1 MNRNTRKKKSKF
13 NTDLCSD
20 KMTFNECEL
29 AILRHAVDESDK
41 QQSEKMANSDEVIR
55 MIHILEDFI
64 RKKKCICYGG
74 TAINNLL
81 PKHAQFYN
89 KDVEI
94 PDYDFYTPHALE
106 YAKELADIY
115 YKAGFKEV
123 EAKAGVHYG
132 TFKVFVNFIPIAD
145 ITYLNQSIFKSISKD
160 SIKIDNILY
169 APPDFLRMSMYLE
182 LSRPS
187 GDVSRWEKVL
197 KRLLLLNKYH
207 PLKPKICRN
216 IDSFKKRTDI
226 YFIARDTLVEQGVV
240 FFGGYASGFYSKYA
254 EKMDNNMRIPDFDV
268 LSEEPYK
275 CANVLIDKL
284 KSMNYK
290 KVKMIQRDAIGEI
303 IPERIEIRVDS
314 ESIAFIYKPVAC
326 HNYNTIS
333 IQEKEI
339 KIATIDTML
348 SFYLAFYYS
357 DEPHFSKDRI
367 LCMAKFLFDV
377 EQQNRL
383 EQKGVLKRFS
393 IKCIGKQPTI
403 ESMRSEKMEKFNELK
418 DKRGT
423 VDYDMWFLQY
433 NPKSIQNRTKKNKG
447 SPAQKDNIE
456 TKKEDLPAQKDNIE
470 TQNRDLPAQT
480 DEDNGNDYLF

>member
-1 MNRNTRKKKSKF
+1 MYMKMNRTTRKKKSKF

-55 MIHILEDFI
+55 MIQILEEFI

-115 YKAGFKEV
+115 YKAGFKEI

-160 SIKIDNILY
+160 SIKIDNIMY

-182 LSRPS
+182 LSRPA

-207 PLKPKICRN
+207 PLKPQKCMN
-216 IDSFKKRTDI
+216 IDSFKKRTNI
-226 YFIARDTLVEQGVV
+226 YYITRDTLVEQGVV
-240 FFGGYASGFYSKYA
+240 FFGGYASGFYSNYA
-254 EKMDNNMRIPDFDV
+254 DKMDKNLRIPDFDV

-275 CANVLIDKL
+275 CANVLIEKL
-284 KSMNYK
+284 ESMNYK
-290 KVKMIQRDAIGEI
+290 NVKMIHRDAVGEI
-303 IPERIEIRVDS
+303 IPERIEIKVDS
-314 ESIAFIYKPVAC
+314 ESIAYIYKPIAC
-326 HNYNTIS
+326 HNYNTIH
-333 IQEKEI
+333 IKDKEI

-377 EQQNRL
+377 EQKNRL

-418 DKRGT
+418 DKRGSK
-423 VDYDMWFLQY
+423 DYDMWFLQY
-433 NPKSIQNRTKKNKG
+433 NPKALQNRTKKNKG
-447 SPAQKDNIE
+447 SSA
-456 TKKEDLPAQKDNIE
+456 KKEVPESKKEVLESKKE
-470 TQNRDLPAQT
+470 
-480 DEDNGNDYLF
+480 EDNGNDYLF

>member
-1 MNRNTRKKKSKF
+1 MSTRKKRTKF

-41 QQSEKMANSDEVIR
+41 RQSEKIANSDEVIQ
-55 MIHILEDFI
+55 MIHILEEFI
-64 RKKKCICYGG
+64 RRKKCICYGG

-89 KDVEI
+89 RDVEI
-94 PDYDFYTPHALE
+94 PDYDFYTPYALD

-145 ITYLNQSIFKSISKD
+145 ITYLNQNIFKSISKD
-160 SIKIDNILY
+160 AIKIDNILY

-197 KRLLLLNKYH
+197 KRLILLNKYR
-207 PLKPKICRN
+207 PLKPKNCSN
-216 IDSFKKRTDI
+216 LDSFKKRTNI
-226 YFIARDTLVEQGVV
+226 YFITRDTLVDQGVV
-240 FFGGYASGFYSKYA
+240 FFGGYASSFYSNYA
-254 EKMDNNMRIPDFDV
+254 EKMNKNIHITDFDV

-284 KSMNYK
+284 ESMNYK
-290 KVKMIQRDAIGEI
+290 KVRMIHRDAIGEI
-303 IPERIEIRVDS
+303 IPERIEIKVDS

-326 HNYNTIS
+326 HNYNTIY
-333 IQEKEI
+333 IQDKEI

-357 DEPHFSKDRI
+357 NEPHFSKDRI

-383 EQKGVLKRFS
+383 QQKGVLKRFS

-418 DKRGT
+418 DKRGSK
-423 VDYDMWFLQY
+423 DYDMWFLQY
-433 NPKSIQNRTKKNKG
+433 NPRTAKNRTKKNKDL
-447 SPAQKDNIE
+447 SVKKEVLESKKENPESKTEKDNE
-456 TKKEDLPAQKDNIE
+456 
-470 TQNRDLPAQT
+470 
-480 DEDNGNDYLF
+480 YLF